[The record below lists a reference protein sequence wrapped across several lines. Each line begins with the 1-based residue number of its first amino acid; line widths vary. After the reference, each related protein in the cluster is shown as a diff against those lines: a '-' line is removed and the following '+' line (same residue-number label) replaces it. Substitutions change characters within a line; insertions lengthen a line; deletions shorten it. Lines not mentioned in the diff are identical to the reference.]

1 MLASPLILLVR
12 LYQWV
17 LRPVIGANCRYFP
30 SCSDYA
36 VEALMKHGAMR
47 GSWLAGRRILRCNPW
62 MAGGIDPVPCCD
74 RPAHAQTGVLR
85 RRMRL

>member
-62 MAGGIDPVPCCD
+62 MAGGIDPVPC
-74 RPAHAQTGVLR
+74 
-85 RRMRL
+85 